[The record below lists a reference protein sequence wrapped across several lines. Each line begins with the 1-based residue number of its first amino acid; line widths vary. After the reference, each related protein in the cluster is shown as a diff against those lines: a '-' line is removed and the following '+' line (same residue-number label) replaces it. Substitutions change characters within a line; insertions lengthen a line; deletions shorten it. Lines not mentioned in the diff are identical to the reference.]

1 MELPS
6 SVNSQSRLSGV
17 DIVSKD
23 YSYNW
28 DYTQSAFFSLTILTT
43 IGKVRQGPTYK
54 LEKYLSKSLALTS
67 DRVNNVGKVVRKF
80 PVTAPRSAILQFMT

>member
-43 IGKVRQGPTYK
+43 IGR
-54 LEKYLSKSLALTS
+54 
-67 DRVNNVGKVVRKF
+67 DRVQLTN
-80 PVTAPRSAILQFMT
+80 

>member
-6 SVNSQSRLSGV
+6 ELERLETNQALLLSNRILFLETITNNTMMEEEEYQQLVAEALDSYEEVCSEVSGAGV

-28 DYTQSAFFSLTILTT
+28 DYIQAAFFSLTILTT
-43 IGKVRQGPTYK
+43 IGKH
-54 LEKYLSKSLALTS
+54 
-67 DRVNNVGKVVRKF
+67 
-80 PVTAPRSAILQFMT
+80 